1 MVPFRQPVPV
11 LITFSFDSFHLV
23 VTGATDGIGKEYAR
37 ELARQGINL
46 VLISRTKEKLIAVTN
61 EIGKCCLVLGFIY
74 LEHVFYFAESQYKVK
89 TKWIAADFAK
99 GREVYDQIEKELA
112 GIDVGILGK

>member
-1 MVPFRQPVPV
+1 MLLSTWFYT
-11 LITFSFDSFHLV
+11 LNTFF
-23 VTGATDGIGKEYAR
+23 
-37 ELARQGINL
+37 
-46 VLISRTKEKLIAVTN
+46 
-61 EIGKCCLVLGFIY
+61 
-74 LEHVFYFAESQYKVK
+74 FYFAESQYKVK

>member
-1 MVPFRQPVPV
+1 VLLSTWFYIFR
-11 LITFSFDSFHLV
+11 TRF
-23 VTGATDGIGKEYAR
+23 
-37 ELARQGINL
+37 
-46 VLISRTKEKLIAVTN
+46 
-61 EIGKCCLVLGFIY
+61 
-74 LEHVFYFAESQYKVK
+74 FYFAESQYKVK